1 MVWLINGGEVILN
14 KMGEVMQEGNG
25 EGKMFL

>member
-14 KMGEVMQEGNG
+14 KMGEVMEEGNG